1 MFFNRLVR
9 GGLLRGGL
17 LAVTLGTTAALSV
30 APLVAT
36 AATTGPSAAS
46 VLKVV
51 HAAMATERGVHI
63 VVRSRSATTRNSVV
77 ADLGRT
83 SGSETFTS
91 GTATVSISVTPTY
104 AYLRGNASGLVR
116 LVGLTSSEQK
126 KVGTKSI
133 SMKAGTSPYVSFK
146 SNLTVSAF
154 SAFLPTQKDVRLSRG
169 THGAYVLTW
178 TTKATSTTTRT
189 TSVLTLSAGSKPLP
203 QRETVSS
210 SSGSGTTYFS
220 RWGESVKSSTP
231 TGSLIPYTAVV
242 KG

>member
-1 MFFNRLVR
+1 MFLNRFLR
-9 GGLLRGGL
+9 RGLLV
-17 LAVTLGTTAALSV
+17 VTLGVTASV
-30 APLVAT
+30 SGAPLAAQ
-36 AATTGPSAAS
+36 AATTSPSVAS
-46 VLKVV
+46 VLKAVR
-51 HAAMATERGVHI
+51 AAMATERGVHI
-63 VVRSRSATTRNSVV
+63 VVRSRSATTHNSVV

-91 GTATVSISVTPTY
+91 GAAKVSISVTPTY
-104 AYLRGNASGLVR
+104 AYLRGNASGLVT

-133 SMKAGTSPYVSFK
+133 SMKAGTSPYVSFR
-146 SNLTVSAF
+146 SNLTVGAF

-169 THGAYVLTW
+169 VHGAYVLSW

-189 TSVLTLSAGSKPLP
+189 TSVLTMSAGKRPLP
-203 QRETVSS
+203 QREVVSS

-220 RWGESVKSSTP
+220 RWGESVKESAPPAGT
-231 TGSLIPYTAVV
+231 LIPYTAVV

>member
-1 MFFNRLVR
+1 MFMNRVVR
-9 GGLLRGGL
+9 RSL
-17 LAVTLGTTAALSV
+17 LAMILGATASV
-30 APLVAT
+30 SGAPLVAQ
-36 AATTGPSAAS
+36 AAIKGPSAAS
-46 VLKVV
+46 VLKTVR
-51 HAAMATERGVHI
+51 AAMATERGVHI

-91 GTATVSISVTPTY
+91 GAAKVSISVTPTY
-104 AYLRGNASGLVR
+104 AYLWGNASGLVT

-133 SMKAGTSPYVSFK
+133 SMKAGTSPYVSFR
-146 SNLTVSAF
+146 SNLTVGAF

-169 THGAYVLTW
+169 AHGAYVLTW
-178 TTKATSTTTRT
+178 TTKATTTTTRT
-189 TSVLTLSAGSKPLP
+189 TSVLTLSAGKRPLP
-203 QRETVSS
+203 QREEVSS

-220 RWGESVKSSTP
+220 RWGESVKESTP
-231 TGSLIPYTAVV
+231 PAGTLIPYTSVV